1 MEKYLRR
8 VSENRHFNGF
18 VAGVITSTITFSLL
32 SSMLIYSLSSVG
44 YVDNYEFDYRGYDN
58 DNDNF
63 RTGRKIMG
71 TQTSDAHLVET
82 QMETPVENVVLN
94 VSECDRSGKEGVMV
108 DTQVTWPT
116 FHDAK
121 DARDASYYP

>member
-58 DNDNF
+58 DNDNNNF
-63 RTGRKIMG
+63 RSGRKIME
-71 TQTSDAHLVET
+71 TQTSDSHLVDT
-82 QMETPVENVVLN
+82 QTEAKTENVVLN
-94 VSECDRSGKEGVMV
+94 ISEHYEVDKEGVIV
-108 DTQVTWPT
+108 DASSTSWPT
-116 FHDAK
+116 FHAETHGG
-121 DARDASYYP
+121 YFP